1 MELTTKPN
9 PRVPDHRRG
18 LQGQWEREHFENVF
32 RGFRM
37 LSSEIRS
44 RSVFTVTASSDH
56 GSSVCYALRFEL
68 CECTN
73 LTPSL

>member
-9 PRVPDHRRG
+9 PHQTTGAGCRDSGRG
-18 LQGQWEREHFENVF
+18 SILKNVF
-32 RGFRM
+32 RRFRV
-37 LSSEIRS
+37 LSSEMRS

-73 LTPSL
+73 TLQTDG